1 MNLFVWPG
9 KAGATRVEVQ
19 DGFALAEWSEG
30 GLNFAAVSDIPAG
43 ELKQF
48 EELYRS
54 QAGLRPPG

>member
-1 MNLFVWPG
+1 
-9 KAGATRVEVQ
+9 
-19 DGFALAEWSEG
+19 
-30 GLNFAAVSDIPAG
+30 VSDIPAG